1 MKKDKQLKRAYQF
14 FIAAEKNQSTFT
26 LNDVATASGW
36 SRSTVSAYR
45 SKKWHFF
52 IKEAPGGLQCDGI
65 LDITEDAFIR
75 IHAQKASIVNE
86 LFKPQYSPS
95 IDALIDK
102 SRESAL
108 LAIQIF
114 NNPLVKF
121 RAPGFIV
128 NIVIAYTSLFH
139 AIFERNGVG
148 YWYKNNNDMPILIDG
163 DYKYWELQA
172 CVTNYFKGQITP
184 ETENLNL
191 LIKLRN
197 KIEHRFIPALDFSMS
212 GYFQSALL
220 NFEKVIVKEFG
231 HYFALG
237 QNHLALALQLSEYSS
252 QQQEVLKKIQSEHY
266 DDVREYIDKFRET
279 LPDEILISS
288 NFCFRAFLVPILGNH
303 AKSSDIAIEFIKYD
317 PDNPEEMQKYEKE
330 VAFIKQKTV
339 QVADQGKLKPK
350 HVIERVQVATGLDFR
365 MQHHTNAWKYYGVR
379 TSELSPDACNIKYCQ
394 FNPTFNSFI
403 YTEAWVEFL
412 CEKLKDL
419 EEFERIKKYRPQ

>member
-1 MKKDKQLKRAYQF
+1 MKKDKQVKRAYQF

-139 AIFERNGVG
+139 AIFERNGVE
-148 YWYKNNNDMPILIDG
+148 YWYKSNNDMPILIDG

-212 GYFQSALL
+212 GYFQSALS

-252 QQQEVLKKIQSEHY
+252 QQQEVLRKSNQSIMMMSENISTNSARHYLMKFLLAVTFVSEH
-266 DDVREYIDKFRET
+266 
-279 LPDEILISS
+279 S
-288 NFCFRAFLVPILGNH
+288 
-303 AKSSDIAIEFIKYD
+303 
-317 PDNPEEMQKYEKE
+317 
-330 VAFIKQKTV
+330 
-339 QVADQGKLKPK
+339 
-350 HVIERVQVATGLDFR
+350 
-365 MQHHTNAWKYYGVR
+365 
-379 TSELSPDACNIKYCQ
+379 
-394 FNPTFNSFI
+394 
-403 YTEAWVEFL
+403 
-412 CEKLKDL
+412 
-419 EEFERIKKYRPQ
+419 